1 MRRTWILALA
11 IVASIGTVAAH
22 DAVPTLPFPT
32 NPDPDLC
39 GIPVPMGDGFTGVLH
54 ATFEGV
60 VQEEVVHLVDSH
72 LRAGVTGHVPAGSVV
87 EVVMFQ
93 DNPELD
99 FYFVRW
105 QGPEGNESG
114 WVPAPYLEVAAERH
128 GRSGAGRMGSP

>member
-1 MRRTWILALA
+1 MRRTWIRAIA
-11 IVASIGTVAAH
+11 IVVWFGSAAAH
-22 DAVPTLPFPT
+22 GVVPTLPFAT

-72 LRAGVTGHVPAGSVV
+72 LRAGVTGHVPAGSLV
-87 EVVMFQ
+87 EVVLFQ

-105 QGPEGNESG
+105 HGPDGTESG
-114 WVPAPYLEVAAERH
+114 WVPELYLDVASER
-128 GRSGAGRMGSP
+128 R

>member
-1 MRRTWILALA
+1 MGPTWIRAIAVVACLGIALA
-11 IVASIGTVAAH
+11 H
-22 DAVPTLPFPT
+22 DVVPTLPFPT

-39 GIPVPMGDGFTGVLH
+39 GIPVPMGEGFEGLLH
-54 ATFEGV
+54 ASYDGV

-72 LRAGVTGHVPAGSVV
+72 LRAAVTGHVPAGSVV

-105 QGPEGNESG
+105 HGPDGVASG
-114 WVPAPYLEVAAERH
+114 WVPAPYLEVLPR
-128 GRSGAGRMGSP
+128 RR